1 MSQAEAGLRAN
12 LVGVTVN
19 VGLAVAKLV
28 VGVWMGS
35 QALVADGYNSAG
47 DVVATAIAAGA
58 YRFAMQPADENH
70 PYGHGNAE
78 SLAGLVIG
86 VLLFATGV
94 YITLSGV
101 VALGRGVAEAP
112 GFWALPV
119 AAATIV
125 VKELLY
131 RYTIAVGRRL
141 NSPSLK
147 ASARDHRADVA
158 SAAAVVA
165 GVAGARM
172 GFPWLDPVAA
182 MLIGVWIAWMAVEP
196 IRENLGVLMDESDP
210 AQAERIRLLAREIE
224 EVREVSQVRVHPL
237 GGTLRVDLE
246 IHVDG
251 SLSLFRAHE
260 LAHAVEEHVMAR
272 EEHVVDVSVHVN
284 PTGLPD

>member
-1 MSQAEAGLRAN
+1 MSRVDPGLRAN
-12 LVGVTVN
+12 FVGVGVN

-28 VGVWMGS
+28 VGVIAGS

-58 YRFAMQPADENH
+58 YRFAMQPADDNH

-78 SLAGLVIG
+78 SVAGLVIG
-86 VLLFATGV
+86 VLLFATGG
-94 YITLSGV
+94 YITLSGA
-101 VALGRGVAEAP
+101 VALAQGVTEPP

-158 SAAAVVA
+158 SALAVLL

-172 GFPWLDPVAA
+172 GLPWLDPVAA
-182 MLIGVWIAWMAVEP
+182 MLIGVWIAWMAMEP

-210 AQAERIRLLAREIE
+210 AQAERIRLLAREVD
-224 EVREVSQVRVHPL
+224 EVREVSDVRVHPM
-237 GGTLRVDLE
+237 GSYVVVDLE
-246 IHVDG
+246 IFVDG
-251 SLSLFRAHE
+251 SLSLFEAHE
-260 LAHAVEEHVMAR
+260 LAHAVEEHVKTR
-272 EEHVVDVSVHVN
+272 EEHVVDVTVHVN
-284 PTGLPD
+284 PTGLRD